1 MKRVITL
8 LTLFLFSSIAMAQT
22 VEELKAEKKV
32 KQDSINALQKKVS
45 ALQKQI
51 DTYPGWKLGVFGTL
65 GASLSDFNNWYAQ
78 GTPNNSS
85 GNIGISANPYAKLD
99 REKYFWYN
107 QAQINLSWVKFDDKD
122 DPTDDDSFRE
132 AADVFNLS
140 SLFGYKFSEK
150 WAASALAEY
159 RTTILNNINDPGYLD
174 AGVGVTWL
182 PNSDLTVV
190 IHPLNY
196 NFVFSDGQADYESS
210 LGTKVLATYAKKLGN
225 LDLKSQLSAFLS
237 YEGSDYNNWTWITS
251 LGYKFWKGIG
261 VGFEFGL
268 RDNKQEAYN
277 FAHTNWI
284 NAGMVETEPTL
295 DTVDN
300 KLQTYWLFGLNYD
313 F

>member
-1 MKRVITL
+1 MKQLITL
-8 LTLFLFSSIAMAQT
+8 LTVCLFSSITMAQT

-32 KQDSINALQKKVS
+32 KEDSVAAIQKRVD

-51 DTYPGWKLGVFGTL
+51 DTYPGWKKGIFGTV
-65 GASLSDFNNWYAQ
+65 GASLSGFNNWYAQ

-85 GNIGISANPYAKLD
+85 GNIGITANPYAKLD

-122 DPTDDDSFRE
+122 DPTDDSDFRE
-132 AADVFNLS
+132 AADVFNIS

-159 RTTILNNINDPGYLD
+159 RTTILNNFNDPGYLD
-174 AGVGVTWL
+174 VGVGVTWL

-196 NFVFSDGQADYESS
+196 NFVFSKGEAFYESS
-210 LGTKVLATYAKKLGN
+210 LGTKVLATYAKSFGG
-225 LDLKSQLSAFLS
+225 LDVKSQLSAFLS
-237 YEGSDYNNWTWITS
+237 YEESDYNNWTWITS

-261 VGFEFGL
+261 AGFEFGL
-268 RDNKQEAYN
+268 RDNKQEAFN
-277 FAHTNWI
+277 FAYSNWDST
-284 NAGMVETEPTL
+284 GTDPEPTL
-295 DTVDN
+295 GNTDN

>member
-1 MKRVITL
+1 MKQVITL
-8 LTLFLFSSIAMAQT
+8 LTLFLFSSLAMAQT
-22 VEELKAEKKV
+22 MEELKAEKKV
-32 KQDSINALQKKVS
+32 KEDSISAIQGRVD

-51 DTYPGWKLGVFGTL
+51 DTYPGWKLGIFGTV
-65 GASLSDFNNWYAQ
+65 GASLSGFNNWYAQ
-78 GTPNNSS
+78 GTPNNSA
-85 GNIGISANPYAKLD
+85 GNIGITANPFAKLD

-122 DPTDDDSFRE
+122 DPTDEDSFRE
-132 AADVFNLS
+132 AADVFNVS

-159 RTTILNNINDPGYLD
+159 RTTILNNFNDPGYLD
-174 AGVGVTWL
+174 VGVGVTWL

-210 LGTKVLATYAKKLGN
+210 LGTKVLATYTKKFGG

-237 YEGSDYNNWTWITS
+237 YEDSDYNNWTWITS

-261 VGFEFGL
+261 AGFEFGL

-277 FAHTNWI
+277 FALANWDP
-284 NAGMVETEPTL
+284 MSSDPEPTL
-295 DTVDN
+295 GNVDN